1 MRGKVDAWYL
11 NRYGKTALLTPA
23 EELILA
29 RQIQEAQP
37 LRELPESSLTP
48 QQKRQLRKAFKARQR
63 MIEGNMRLA
72 VNVSRKY
79 LGRTRSMELADLV
92 QEALLGLSIAAE
104 RFDHTKGYK
113 FSTYAYWWV
122 RQAITRAIVSRD
134 VMIRIPQHAHDDY
147 VKVKSL
153 IIKAL
158 QAGER
163 LTLEQAAEQVGVS
176 MDHLNRAIRAER
188 VSSLNQLAAVDGES
202 EILDLISIDP
212 VQEEDSG
219 LPLFCGEIRQHVDR
233 LNANQAEVIRERF
246 GLTDGKP
253 KTLKA
258 IADKRGV
265 SRERIR
271 QIEATALRKLRIEAC
286 RGMAA

>member
-1 MRGKVDAWYL
+1 MRGKVDAWYM
-11 NRYGKTALLTPA
+11 NQYGKTPLLTPA

-37 LRELPESSLTP
+37 LRELPETSLTP

-72 VNVSRKY
+72 VNVSLKY

-92 QEALLGLSIAAE
+92 QEALIGLSIAAE

-147 VKVKSL
+147 VKVKGF

-163 LTLEQAAEQVGVS
+163 LTLEQAAERAGVS
-176 MDHLNRAIRAER
+176 MAHLNLAIRAEG
-188 VSSLNQLAAVDGES
+188 VSSLNQVAAVDGES

-212 VQEEDSG
+212 GLEEESG
-219 LPLFCGEIRQHVDR
+219 LPLFCGEIRQHVDK
-233 LNANQAEVIRERF
+233 LDAKHAEVIRERF

-271 QIEATALRKLRIEAC
+271 QMEARALRILRRETYL
-286 RGMAA
+286 GVAA